1 MQVRSNSPTLPR
13 WLLVLCLLTVM
24 ALALTSGLHAQESE
38 GSQVLR
44 LQWGTFDPTRG
55 DAAPPSGEFGLD
67 NPAASRYQIVQFTGP
82 VEESW
87 KSDLAAS
94 GFEPLIYV
102 PDNAFIVRV
111 AAGANLAD
119 AAALPFV
126 RWIGA
131 YYPAYKVS
139 PNLLDASTEAAEY
152 AVAVDVLGF
161 PGEDVDALAK
171 AIADLGAT
179 VVSATDDGWG
189 PVLRVQLPS
198 TAVADVARLEAVQ
211 WFEPVYPMKLAN
223 DVGRNIITVNTAWSR
238 LAGQGVNLYGNGQ
251 IVAVA
256 DTGLDTG
263 SLGTINQDFAGRVVA
278 TYPLGRP
285 GDWSD
290 HNAHG
295 THVAGSV
302 LGNGR
307 NSGSNPATHS
317 YASSF
322 AGAAPEARLVFQSL
336 QDAQGGLGGIPSNLN
351 SLFTPPYNDGARLHT
366 NSWGGPTGII
376 GGVYQYGGYT
386 TSAQQVDQFT
396 WSHKDMVVLF
406 AAGNEGTDGNYN
418 GVVDPDSIGSPGT
431 SKNSITVGASE
442 NQRSSGGFNP
452 GGPCYLWGNCWPN
465 DYPVDPI
472 RSDRISD
479 NPQGL
484 AAFSSRGPTDDG
496 RIKPE
501 IVAPGTNIVSVRS
514 HGSGAGTGW
523 GVYNSNY
530 IYEGGTSMATPL
542 TAGATTLVRQW
553 LQSVRN
559 VSNPPAA
566 LVKAVLL
573 NGARNIA
580 PGQYG
585 TGSTQEIPNSR
596 PNNVTGWGRVDIANA
611 VVPESPLRIQLVNDT
626 GGISTG
632 QTKTYQFTINNA
644 LEALPVE
651 DAAVVTGPKPIG
663 PDQAP
668 TIPMKQVE
676 EGERL
681 LPIVTAAAQP
691 ETEMLGNPGFEQGP
705 TVWTSTG
712 PYPIIRTAPDIA
724 YVHSGNW
731 GAWLGGYHNADDQ
744 LFQQVSVPSSATA
757 ATLGFWLYSITQ
769 ETGSGYDSFTL
780 QIIDPVTGSHY
791 VDAFM
796 IDAYP
801 ATNSWQYKTYT
812 LTSSQLNAIK
822 GKTVRVRFR
831 VVTDFSQLSSFYID
845 DVSFDVGG
853 GPVAQRR
860 GFMPLAG
867 RDFGRPTG
875 GTGPLSVTLVWTDY
889 PGNPGASRTLV
900 NDLDLE
906 VVSPSGAV
914 YRGNG
919 SSADR
924 VNVIESVFLDG
935 AASGRWTVRVKGY
948 NVPQGSQPFA
958 VAVTGKNLTNP

>member
-1 MQVRSNSPTLPR
+1 MQVRPSSPSLPR
-13 WLLVLCLLTVM
+13 WLLVLSLLAM
-24 ALALTSGLHAQESE
+24 AVLALTPGLSAQEPE
-38 GSQVLR
+38 TSQVLR

-55 DAAPPSGEFGLD
+55 DVAPPSGELGLD

-87 KSDLAAS
+87 KAELSAA
-94 GFEPLIYV
+94 GLEPLIYV

-111 AAGANLAD
+111 AAGTDLANAT
-119 AAALPFV
+119 ALPFV
-126 RWIGA
+126 RWVGA

-139 PNLLDASTEAAEY
+139 PNLVETNADAAES
-152 AVAVDVLGF
+152 VTTVNVLGF
-161 PGEDVDALAK
+161 PGEDANALAK
-171 AIADLGAT
+171 AVESLGVT
-179 VVSATDDGWG
+179 VNDVSDRGWG

-198 TAVADVARLEAVQ
+198 SAVNAVARLEAVQ
-211 WFEPVYPMKLAN
+211 WFEPVYPMELAN
-223 DVGRNIITVNTAWSR
+223 DVARNIMTINTAWSR
-238 LAGQGVNLYGNGQ
+238 MASQGVNLYGNGQ
-251 IVAVA
+251 IVGVA

-263 SLGTINQDFAGRVVA
+263 NLGTINLDFAGRVVA

-290 HNAHG
+290 HDAHG

-336 QDAQGGLGGIPSNLN
+336 EDSNGGLGGIPNNLN
-351 SLFTPPYNDGARLHT
+351 DLFNPPYSDGARLHT
-366 NSWGGPTGII
+366 NSWGGPTGVS

-386 TSAQQVDQFT
+386 TFAQQVDQFT
-396 WSHKDMVVLF
+396 WNHKDMVVLY
-406 AAGNEGTDGNYN
+406 AAGNSGVDANYN

-431 SKNSITVGASE
+431 SKNSVTVGASE
-442 NQRSSGGFNP
+442 NERSSGGYNP
-452 GGPCYLWGNCWPN
+452 GGPCYLWGNCWPSS
-465 DYPVDPI
+465 YPVDPI
-472 RSDRISD
+472 RSDRLSD
-479 NPQGL
+479 NSQGL

-501 IVAPGTNIVSVRS
+501 VVAPGTNIVSVRS

-542 TAGATTLVRQW
+542 TAGATTLIRQW
-553 LQSVRN
+553 LQSVRSIN
-559 VSNPPAA
+559 NPPAA
-566 LVKAVLL
+566 LVKAVLI

-585 TGSTQEIPNSR
+585 TGSTQEIPNNR

-611 VVPESPLRIQLVNDT
+611 VAPDSPLRIQLVNDT
-626 GGISTG
+626 AGVNTG
-632 QTKTYQFTINNA
+632 QTKTYQFTINNS
-644 LEALPVE
+644 LETPL
-651 DAAVVTGPKPIG
+651 DAAPPAAPAPKPAG
-663 PDQAP
+663 PDAAP
-668 TIPMKQVE
+668 AVAIKQVE

-681 LPIVTAAAQP
+681 LPTTAAVEQP
-691 ETEMLGNPGFEQGP
+691 ESETLGNPGFEQGR

-712 PYPIIRTAPDIA
+712 PFPNIYAVPEIPH
-724 YVHSGNW
+724 VHSGVW
-731 GAWLGGYHNADDQ
+731 GGWLGGYNNADDQ
-744 LFQQVSVPSSATA
+744 LFQNVSVPSSATA
-757 ATLGFWLYSITQ
+757 ATLSFWVYSQTDEQ
-769 ETGSGYDSFTL
+769 STGYDYFTL
-780 QIIDPVTGSHY
+780 QIIDPGNGSHY

-801 ATNSWQYKTYT
+801 ASNAWQYKTYT
-812 LTSSQLNAIK
+812 LTGSQVNAIK

-831 VVTDFSQLSSFYID
+831 TTTDFSLISNFFID
-845 DVSFDVGG
+845 DVSFDVSS

-860 GFMPLAG
+860 GFVPLASKA
-867 RDFGRPTG
+867 FGSTG
-875 GTGPLSVTLVWTDY
+875 GGSGPLRVTLVWTDY

-906 VVSPSGAV
+906 VVSPTGTV

-924 VNVIESVFLDG
+924 VNVIESVFLDQ
-935 AASGRWTVRVKGY
+935 AASGQWTVRVKGY

-958 VAVTGKNLTNP
+958 VAVTGKNLTSP